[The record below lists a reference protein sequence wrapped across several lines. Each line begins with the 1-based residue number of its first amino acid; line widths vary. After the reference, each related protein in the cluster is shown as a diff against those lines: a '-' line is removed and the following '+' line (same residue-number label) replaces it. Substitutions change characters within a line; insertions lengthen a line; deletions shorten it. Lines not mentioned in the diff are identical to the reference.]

1 MVVESKVQD
10 FYKKLEENVT
20 SDKLIWF
27 FSPKRYNGKE
37 FSGNFNKKKFS
48 IHLNS
53 STTYLRSIEITG
65 IYQKKSTFTEIDY
78 TIKNIISNK
87 VMLIF
92 SISSVVLINFFQIF
106 KIFDFPQDEKI
117 NIIIV
122 PFFIFIFLVHYFLD
136 KIGKK
141 IVKKK
146 FEEIFKINKIL

>member
-1 MVVESKVQD
+1 MIVESKVQN

-27 FSPKRYNGKE
+27 LSPKRYNGKE
-37 FSGNFNKKKFS
+37 FSGKFNNKRFS

-53 STTYLRSIEITG
+53 STRHLRSIEISG
-65 IYQKKSTFTEIDY
+65 IYQKKSNFTEIDY
-78 TIKNIISNK
+78 NIKNILSNK

-92 SISSVVLINFFQIF
+92 SISSLVLINLLQIF

-122 PFFIFIFLVHYFLD
+122 PFFIFIFLVHFLLD
-136 KIGKK
+136 KIGKI

-146 FEEIFKINKIL
+146 FEEIFEIK